1 MHGVRRFCNL
11 GGAEPLR
18 IWQRAGRLGRIRA
31 VFRPAGFVLLTRAM
45 RGSRSFKELDVYVLS
60 VEFRRE
66 IVRLTSR
73 APVCRDFDFVKQI
86 RNAARGGPKEHR

>member
-1 MHGVRRFCNL
+1 MAGLNRCGFGNASGVW
-11 GGAEPLR
+11 GGF
-18 IWQRAGRLGRIRA
+18 GRYFGR
-31 VFRPAGFVLLTRAM
+31 PGFVLLNRSI
-45 RGSRSFKELDVYVLS
+45 RGSRSFKELDIYVLS
-60 VEFRRE
+60 VESRRE